1 VVSVLTVHPPIS
13 QTHSLRISRQPFPV
27 PRARLLECGTTRPAH
42 GVAWRRV
49 VSPHCFAGALTT
61 AAASPSIDSVGWG
74 VKPRAAHAPYV
85 PASLLPAAAGCRLDA
100 FVAVVR
106 GGEAPGPGRAPEP
119 EFPKCGAVGIAL
131 LGVRGWECRARAC
144 VWLEAMGMGQRS
156 THCSLAQRSS
166 RLAATPLA
174 FSLCCAPVPIYRL
187 PRRHHF
193 MSAVHSVRSSLLLP
207 YWQAVGRPAGCHVSN
222 VIAFRELASQSQVV
236 LLHRTAVRTS
246 DSK

>member
-85 PASLLPAAAGCRLDA
+85 PASLLPAGCRLDA
-100 FVAVVR
+100 FVTR
-106 GGEAPGPGRAPEP
+106 GPAGHPSLSPRRAARL
-119 EFPKCGAVGIAL
+119 GSLSI
-131 LGVRGWECRARAC
+131 GVRGWSAVRVRAC
-144 VWLEAMGMGQRS
+144 GWRPWAWGNAARTAHLLSA
-156 THCSLAQRSS
+156 
-166 RLAATPLA
+166 RLGSPPRQA
-174 FSLCCAPVPIYRL
+174 FSLCCV
-187 PRRHHF
+187 
-193 MSAVHSVRSSLLLP
+193 
-207 YWQAVGRPAGCHVSN
+207 
-222 VIAFRELASQSQVV
+222 
-236 LLHRTAVRTS
+236 S
-246 DSK
+246 DSPYP